1 MRYFELFDS
10 NLTLL
15 QSATNLRF
23 VGTFQPQFNRFFDHR
38 FRAFRRF
45 ALADDAKFRA
55 IGYIPAVFTRLN
67 HSSQLWKFHHEESS
81 PSSKSS
87 RIVTLIAVIWRKFFR
102 AEGWGG
108 RFIRHAAS
116 RSQLHFGFA
125 AFGFSTCV
133 GITLIDVGPTQQIV
147 ESADPVPSV
156 TIAFQHNAVFAGV
169 VSPAVVLSKK
179 INQQLA
185 LCTTHARIQENF
197 TRLLVKIV

>member
-45 ALADDAKFRA
+45 ALADDAKFGA

-87 RIVTLIAVIWRKFFR
+87 RIVTLIAVIWRKFSR
-102 AEGWGG
+102 AEGLGWPIHSSRGKPVSAPF
-108 RFIRHAAS
+108 RVRSSTEPPLS
-116 RSQLHFGFA
+116 RSVNEG
-125 AFGFSTCV
+125 
-133 GITLIDVGPTQQIV
+133 QQAPA
-147 ESADPVPSV
+147 SA
-156 TIAFQHNAVFAGV
+156 
-169 VSPAVVLSKK
+169 
-179 INQQLA
+179 
-185 LCTTHARIQENF
+185 
-197 TRLLVKIV
+197 LLVGAILVAEFAHEKLFFGTDPRDDGHAHSRG